1 MGHAHHPA
9 VEVVEVGPLQGS
21 YVAHCPG
28 CGAASGEAVTVDQ
41 ALLDF
46 HARHGG
52 LLEEFAGGYAGPA
65 GPDGDQEPDH
75 DDALEGDFDEPYP
88 EPGSW

>member
-1 MGHAHHPA
+1 MSYCNHPA

-21 YVAHCPG
+21 YVAHCPD

-41 ALLDF
+41 ALLGF

-52 LLEEFAGGYAGPA
+52 LLLLW
-65 GPDGDQEPDH
+65 QV
-75 DDALEGDFDEPYP
+75 
-88 EPGSW
+88 